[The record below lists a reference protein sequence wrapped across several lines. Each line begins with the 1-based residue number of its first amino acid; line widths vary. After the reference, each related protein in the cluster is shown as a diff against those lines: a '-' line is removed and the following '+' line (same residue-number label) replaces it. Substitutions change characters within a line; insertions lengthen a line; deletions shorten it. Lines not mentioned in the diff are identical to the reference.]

1 MVEAYG
7 YALINSKQADK
18 ALFFEN
24 IYDEFGKTADFKF
37 LMGLIYM
44 NNEMFDKAIDEFTK
58 AAQMPEGRMKG
69 VNSYFA
75 NYNTGVIY
83 ECLGVFR
90 MLKNIIC
97 YAGSMS
103 LLKYV

>member
-1 MVEAYG
+1 MSKFIKKQQY
-7 YALINSKQADK
+7 NSID
-18 ALFFEN
+18 EN

-83 ECLGVFR
+83 ECLGDIQNAKKYY
-90 MLKNIIC
+90 MLCGEYEPAKIR
-97 YAGSMS
+97 
-103 LLKYV
+103 LKQLM

>member
-1 MVEAYG
+1 MAKEYVKACLYFSAALSFDLNPQLEYVIDKVEAYG
-7 YALINSKQADK
+7 YALNKSKQADK
-18 ALFFEN
+18 ALFLEN

-69 VNSYFA
+69 V
-75 NYNTGVIY
+75 I
-83 ECLGVFR
+83 
-90 MLKNIIC
+90 
-97 YAGSMS
+97 
-103 LLKYV
+103 